1 MITPLIVIIVIRF
14 IIVTISS
21 IKRENNRKSRLAP
34 EGFKGKNARTRLLY
48 NHSAQNPRAELKVI
62 ITIIITVTTI
72 NDPSTKKEN
81 IYHVSPDYCEDDAD
95 LKALVSGTFFSNCC
109 II

>member
-1 MITPLIVIIVIRF
+1 MIVI
-14 IIVTISS
+14 ISS

-48 NHSAQNPRAELKVI
+48 NRTQNPRAELRAI
-62 ITIIITVTTI
+62 ITIIITVATI

-95 LKALVSGTFFSNCC
+95 LKTLVSGTFFNNCC